1 MRVGCAACDR
11 SPGLLDA
18 VRKHHRTVPGRARM
32 MEPRFR
38 TVFNYPASLAVPPP
52 TLSSCCKFCL
62 HMREWN
68 MKLARWIAVAA
79 AIAAALPA
87 DAATTD
93 PIMLIYR
100 ASGAI
105 SNTPQNLVTT
115 VYCSSFSAVNENIE
129 FVARDPNSSLVL
141 DSTQT
146 VSPFTTFSTSLQSL
160 GASNLLASAISLLVR
175 PRRRSV
181 ALRTSISMTA
191 MATCRCTCRGTI
203 PLRTRWNEAVPRP
216 DAEREGR
223 LVPRTRSSHY
233 NCRGSGCELRVQSGI
248 QPVALATFASPPSR
262 GLFAAGGAE

>member
-1 MRVGCAACDR
+1 
-11 SPGLLDA
+11 
-18 VRKHHRTVPGRARM
+18 
-32 MEPRFR
+32 
-38 TVFNYPASLAVPPP
+38 
-52 TLSSCCKFCL
+52 
-62 HMREWN
+62 MREWN

-79 AIAAALPA
+79 AIASALPA

-160 GASNLLASAISLLVR
+160 GASNFIGIGYLAVGSTT
-175 PRRRSV
+175 
-181 ALRTSISMTA
+181 TSISCTA
-191 MATCRCTCRGTI
+191 YINFHDGNGNV
-203 PLRTRWNEAVPRP
+203 PLHLQR
-216 DAEREGR
+216 
-223 LVPRTRSSHY
+223 Y
-233 NCRGSGCELRVQSGI
+233 NPIVNTLE
-248 QPVALATFASPPSR
+248 
-262 GLFAAGGAE
+262 